1 MRKDRKKEL
10 EKVSSELIKTALYED
25 INNCEDI
32 TSAAIFE
39 DEQDHFY
46 LLAKDKGILCGI
58 DIFEKV
64 FKTINPSCK
73 IKIEISD
80 GARIEKNMIIAKI
93 FGKVAPIL
101 KAERTALN
109 FLSHLSGIA
118 SRTNEFVLETAGRST
133 ILDTRKTLPGLRELQ
148 KIAVR
153 CGGGENHRMGL
164 WDMVMI
170 KDNHIDTAGGIKKAV
185 RKVREK
191 WGSRYKIEVET
202 RDLDEVKE
210 ALHSGADR
218 IMLDNMSI
226 ETMQKAVELINRKTE
241 TEASGNMILERIS
254 EVSHTGVDYISVG
267 ELTHSVK
274 ALDFSLKRGQR

>member
-1 MRKDRKKEL
+1 M
-10 EKVSSELIKTALYED
+10 EKYIFELIKISLSED
-25 INNCEDI
+25 FKDSEDV
-32 TSAAIFE
+32 TGSAIFQ

-58 DIFEKV
+58 DLFEKV
-64 FKTINPSCK
+64 FKAIDPSSK

-93 FGKVAPIL
+93 YGNVAVIL

-118 SRTNEFVLETAGRST
+118 SKTDEFVREAAGRST

-148 KIAVR
+148 KYAVR

-164 WDMVMI
+164 YDMVMI
-170 KDNHIDTAGGIKKAV
+170 KDNHIDAASGIENAV
-185 RKVREK
+185 KKVRDK
-191 WGSRYKIEVET
+191 WGSKYKIEVET
-202 RDLDEVKE
+202 RDLKEVKQ
-210 ALHSGADR
+210 ALELGVNR
-218 IMLDNMSI
+218 IMLDNMNI
-226 ETMQKAVELINRKTE
+226 ETMHKAVELINGLVE
-241 TEASGNMILERIS
+241 TEASGNMTLDKIS

-267 ELTHSVK
+267 ELTHTVK
-274 ALDFSLKRGQR
+274 AFDFSLKRGKR

>member
-1 MRKDRKKEL
+1 MKKDI
-10 EKVSSELIKTALYED
+10 SELIKTALYED
-25 INNCEDI
+25 INGREDI
-32 TSAAIFE
+32 TSSAIFE

-46 LLAKDKGILCGI
+46 LISKDMGILCGI

-64 FKTINPSCK
+64 FKTVDPSCK

-93 FGKVAPIL
+93 YGRVAAIL
-101 KAERTALN
+101 QAERTALN

-118 SRTNEFVLETAGRST
+118 SKTDKFVREAAGRST

-170 KDNHIDTAGGIKKAV
+170 KDNHIDAAGGIQKAV
-185 RKVREK
+185 QKVRER
-191 WGSRYKIEVET
+191 WGTKYEIEVET

-210 ALHSGADR
+210 ALQSGANR

-226 ETMQKAVELINRKTE
+226 ETMQKAVELINGKTE

-254 EVSHTGVDYISVG
+254 KVSLTGVDYISVG

-274 ALDFSLKRGQR
+274 AFDFSLKKGQR

>member
-1 MRKDRKKEL
+1 MKKDI
-10 EKVSSELIKTALYED
+10 SELIKTALYED
-25 INNCEDI
+25 INGREDI
-32 TSAAIFE
+32 TSSAIFE
-39 DEQDHFY
+39 DEHDHFY
-46 LLAKDKGILCGI
+46 LISKDMGILCGI

-64 FKTINPSCK
+64 FKTVDPSCK

-93 FGKVAPIL
+93 YGRVAAIL
-101 KAERTALN
+101 QAERTALN

-118 SRTNEFVLETAGRST
+118 SKTDKFVREAAGRST

-170 KDNHIDTAGGIKKAV
+170 KDNHIDAAGGIQKAV
-185 RKVREK
+185 QKVRER
-191 WGSRYKIEVET
+191 WGTKYEIEVET

-210 ALHSGADR
+210 ALQSGANR

-226 ETMQKAVELINRKTE
+226 ETMQKAVELINGKTE

-254 EVSHTGVDYISVG
+254 KVSLTGVDYISVG

-274 ALDFSLKRGQR
+274 AFDFSLKKGQR

>member
-1 MRKDRKKEL
+1 MKKDI
-10 EKVSSELIKTALYED
+10 SELIKTALYED
-25 INNCEDI
+25 INNFEDI
-32 TSAAIFE
+32 TGSAIFE

-46 LLAKDKGILCGI
+46 LLTKDKGILCGI

-64 FKTINPSCK
+64 FKTIDPSCK

-93 FGKVAPIL
+93 YGKVAAIL

-118 SRTNEFVLETAGRST
+118 SKTDEFVREVAGRST

-148 KIAVR
+148 KYAVR

-170 KDNHIDTAGGIKKAV
+170 KDNHIDAAGGIEKAV
-185 RKVREK
+185 QKVRER
-191 WGSRYKIEVET
+191 WGNKYKIEVET

-210 ALHSGADR
+210 ALHSGANR

-226 ETMQKAVELINRKTE
+226 ETMQKAVEHINGKTG
-241 TEASGNMILERIS
+241 TEASGNMTLERIS
-254 EVSHTGVDYISVG
+254 KVSQTGVDYISVG

-274 ALDFSLKRGQR
+274 AFDFSLKRGQR